1 MYSSTDFHSKLSSL
15 CKANGTTITRF
26 STEILQLS
34 SAAPTSWKHGAVPSC
49 DIAIKAANYFGVS
62 TDYLLG
68 LDDIPTRRQQ
78 DLPTQ
83 AEMEMLSQFRAAS
96 PAARAI
102 AWAAAQAALGAAMAQ
117 PIGHA
122 LTTDEPVGH
131 LLDQDKPFGHAMS
144 IPASKLP
151 IEGYAAAGSPLFDPN
166 ADEKTVSVQEKYT
179 AKDMDGNRFFVV
191 VARGDSMEPEI
202 PDGTPVVVQ
211 RGLKPLS
218 GEVALVALDNATDE
232 PEYAIKMVRYLP
244 DKIELSSYNEAHT
257 PYTRPLSEV
266 ISIEKVVHI
275 LKNV

>member
-1 MYSSTDFHSKLSSL
+1 MFFDRLQTLCESSGLKISNFVKDVLDVS
-15 CKANGTTITRF
+15 
-26 STEILQLS
+26 S
-34 SAAPTSWKHGAVPSC
+34 SAASGWKKGAIPSSSVV
-49 DIAIKAANYFGVS
+49 IKSAEYFGVS
-62 TDYLLG
+62 ADYLLG
-68 LDDIPTRRQQ
+68 LDDVPTRRQQ
-78 DLPTQ
+78 NLPTQ

-117 PIGHA
+117 PIGYT
-122 LTTDEPVGH
+122 LTQDEPVGH
-131 LLDQDKPFGHAMS
+131 TLIQDKPLGHAMS
-144 IPASKLP
+144 VPAGSLP
-151 IEGYAAAGSPLFDPN
+151 IEGFAAAGTPLFDRN
-166 ADEKTVSVQEKYT
+166 TDEKTVSVQEKYT

-202 PDGTPVVVQ
+202 PDRTPVVVQ

-232 PEYAIKMVRYLP
+232 PEYAIKIVRYLP

-275 LKNV
+275 LKDV

>member
-1 MYSSTDFHSKLSSL
+1 MFYDKLIELCEQHGINISTFAEKAGFAKGSPSSWQKGSAPSSNAL
-15 CKANGTTITRF
+15 
-26 STEILQLS
+26 
-34 SAAPTSWKHGAVPSC
+34 
-49 DIAIKAANYFGVS
+49 IKTAKYFGVS
-62 TDYLLG
+62 TDFLLD
-68 LDDIPTRRQQ
+68 LDDVPSRRQQ
-78 DLPTQ
+78 DSPTQ

-117 PIGHA
+117 PIGYT
-122 LTTDEPVGH
+122 LTQDEPVGH
-131 LLDQDKPFGHAMS
+131 TLIQDKPLGHAMS
-144 IPASKLP
+144 VPAGSLP
-151 IEGYAAAGSPLFDPN
+151 IEGFAAAGTPLFDRN
-166 ADEKTVSVQEKYT
+166 TDEKTVSVQEKYT

-202 PDGTPVVVQ
+202 PDRTPVVVQ

-232 PEYAIKMVRYLP
+232 PEYAIKIVRYLP

-275 LKNV
+275 LKDV

>member
-1 MYSSTDFHSKLSSL
+1 MFFDRLQTLCESSGLKISNFVKDVLDVS
-15 CKANGTTITRF
+15 
-26 STEILQLS
+26 S
-34 SAAPTSWKHGAVPSC
+34 SAASGWKKGAIPSSSVV
-49 DIAIKAANYFGVS
+49 IKSAEYFGVS

-102 AWAAAQAALGAAMAQ
+102 AWATAQAALGAAMSQ

-122 LTTDEPVGH
+122 LALDEPVGH
-131 LLDQDKPFGHAMS
+131 LFDQDKSLGHSMS
-144 IPASKLP
+144 IPASKLL

-166 ADEKTVSVQEKYT
+166 TDEKTVSVKEKYT

-191 VARGDSMEPEI
+191 VARGDSMEPVI

-211 RGLKPLS
+211 RALKPLS
-218 GEVALVALDNATDE
+218 GEVALVALDNSTDE

-244 DKIELSSYNEAHT
+244 DKIELSSYNEAHK

-275 LKNV
+275 LNDV